1 MNTCADIVLIRSAV
15 YETNDIGE
23 LQDFNVLALCPCNF
37 FIYVHAILGPCFHE
51 KKNTSMKKT
60 STKKMLVRRGPLA
73 WLPPPKRRVH
83 QPPRDLFTFTQCTLC
98 GALRDDSERS
108 LCCMHGACLF
118 LSDAF
123 PDHGEAFKELCVSTQ
138 DLSDISRALNNRLAF
153 ASIGSDY
160 DRDRVR
166 FPWEYRQATAK
177 PFPGPMYRGPG

>member
-1 MNTCADIVLIRSAV
+1 MMRLDYAFRFFFPDAFRFFFPDAFRFFFYLKFFLPKIFSRKFLFAASPCAS
-15 YETNDIGE
+15 
-23 LQDFNVLALCPCNF
+23 
-37 FIYVHAILGPCFHE
+37 
-51 KKNTSMKKT
+51 S
-60 STKKMLVRRGPLA
+60 
-73 WLPPPKRRVH
+73 
-83 QPPRDLFTFTQCTLC
+83 TFTQCALC